1 MILCTASSCQRLLAD
16 LLHADMKRGNV
27 FYISHA
33 QRGGFGEETEKK
45 IIYILKGRLII
56 MIKELVKTGK
66 LYGYNTD
73 YYSGGKGIVIADNEN
88 DAKQKIRSA
97 YLKHGY
103 SENELTELE
112 VWKIAEE
119 PFEDAPDVLEIWE

>member
-1 MILCTASSCQRLLAD
+1 ML
-16 LLHADMKRGNV
+16 
-27 FYISHA
+27 
-33 QRGGFGEETEKK
+33 
-45 IIYILKGRLII
+45 
-56 MIKELVKTGK
+56 KELVKSGK

-103 SENELTELE
+103 SESELTELE
-112 VWKIAEE
+112 VWKVVEE
-119 PFEDAPDVLEIWE
+119 PFKDFPDVLEIWE